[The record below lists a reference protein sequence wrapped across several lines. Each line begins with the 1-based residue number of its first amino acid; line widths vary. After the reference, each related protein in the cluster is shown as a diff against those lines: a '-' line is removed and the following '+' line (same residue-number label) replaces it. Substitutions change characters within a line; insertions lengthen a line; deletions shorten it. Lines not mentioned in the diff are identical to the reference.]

1 MCTDAQSLV
10 PGGLSDEEND
20 AIYELMGELFIEAAE
35 LPTRKSQ
42 HYSHAVPWEV
52 AWKVGMLETD
62 LKDGIPTNHRH
73 WLMLASIRADLET

>member
-1 MCTDAQSLV
+1 MQSLV

-20 AIYELMGELFIEAAE
+20 AIYELMGELFIKAAE

-42 HYSHAVPWEV
+42 YYGHAVPWEA

-62 LKDGIPTNHRH
+62 LKDGIPIIGTG
-73 WLMLASIRADLET
+73 